1 MRMSGESNGL
11 QTTLRTRSISLP
23 PFSDTG
29 GEVTV
34 SWGKLRCLS
43 TEWVEGSSL
52 QNRESEK
59 RGGREESQVRKT
71 AQHLGPVQTLG
82 MEPTWAVN

>member
-1 MRMSGESNGL
+1 MQISWENNGL
-11 QTTLRTRSISLP
+11 QTSLRTRSISVP

-29 GEVTV
+29 GEVSV
-34 SWGKLRCLS
+34 SWGKPRCLS

-59 RGGREESQVRKT
+59 RGGQRGKDK
-71 AQHLGPVQTLG
+71 
-82 MEPTWAVN
+82 